1 MASKKIDTIEQ
12 EDKEGMSADELALHK
27 RPYSQGNTSAAEQTG
42 NQKGKS
48 K

>member
-27 RPYSQGNTSAAEQTG
+27 RPYS
-42 NQKGKS
+42 
-48 K
+48 